1 MSMQHL
7 IELQKIDTQLQDL
20 ESLLGDLPR
29 RVNEMNQEEKS
40 LRNNLE
46 ENNIRLKII
55 KVECHKSEVKVSEID
70 DKINKIKDQLFLV
83 TNNKQYDALMNE
95 IDHLKEEKSRLES
108 EILTY
113 LEENDTIVKNIEDEE
128 TQLKSLKNDLV
139 NRRKI
144 LETALS
150 ESAGEKSVLEQK
162 REDEVK
168 NIDPSTIAVY
178 NQVSAA
184 RDGLAVVHLS
194 GSSCGGCGAAVTMQI
209 VSEIRSGSIIHRCD
223 VCARFVYSNQN
234 SIN

>member
-113 LEENDTIVKNIEDEE
+113 LEENDTIVNNIEAEE
-128 TQLKSLKNDLV
+128 TQLKSLENDLV
-139 NRRKI
+139 TRRKI

-162 REDEVK
+162 RENEVK
-168 NIDPSTIAVY
+168 IIDPSTIAVY
-178 NQVSAA
+178 NQISAA

-194 GSSCGGCGAAVTMQI
+194 GSSCGGCGAAVTMQT

>member
-113 LEENDTIVKNIEDEE
+113 LEENDTIVNNIEAEE
-128 TQLKSLKNDLV
+128 TQLKSLENDLV
-139 NRRKI
+139 TRRKI

-162 REDEVK
+162 RENEVK
-168 NIDPSTIAVY
+168 NIDPSTIAVSISFD
-178 NQVSAA
+178 NIFDTTSAM
-184 RDGLAVVHLS
+184 VVYAELYPDIMAIFNIQH
-194 GSSCGGCGAAVTMQI
+194 AI
-209 VSEIRSGSIIHRCD
+209 
-223 VCARFVYSNQN
+223 
-234 SIN
+234 

>member
-113 LEENDTIVKNIEDEE
+113 LEENDTIVNNI
-128 TQLKSLKNDLV
+128 
-139 NRRKI
+139 
-144 LETALS
+144 
-150 ESAGEKSVLEQK
+150 
-162 REDEVK
+162 
-168 NIDPSTIAVY
+168 
-178 NQVSAA
+178 
-184 RDGLAVVHLS
+184 
-194 GSSCGGCGAAVTMQI
+194 
-209 VSEIRSGSIIHRCD
+209 
-223 VCARFVYSNQN
+223 
-234 SIN
+234 

>member
-108 EILTY
+108 KILTY
-113 LEENDTIVKNIEDEE
+113 LEENDTIVIA
-128 TQLKSLKNDLV
+128 
-139 NRRKI
+139 KI
-144 LETALS
+144 LTA
-150 ESAGEKSVLEQK
+150 
-162 REDEVK
+162 
-168 NIDPSTIAVY
+168 N
-178 NQVSAA
+178 
-184 RDGLAVVHLS
+184 
-194 GSSCGGCGAAVTMQI
+194 
-209 VSEIRSGSIIHRCD
+209 SEIII
-223 VCARFVYSNQN
+223 FTLE
-234 SIN
+234 ILTK

>member
-113 LEENDTIVKNIEDEE
+113 LEENDIKRIFPNARVEII
-128 TQLKSLKNDLV
+128 NDGV
-139 NRRKI
+139 DFASFQEFKKY
-144 LETALS
+144 
-150 ESAGEKSVLEQK
+150 EKK
-162 REDEVK
+162 R
-168 NIDPSTIAVY
+168 
-178 NQVSAA
+178 
-184 RDGLAVVHLS
+184 
-194 GSSCGGCGAAVTMQI
+194 
-209 VSEIRSGSIIHRCD
+209 
-223 VCARFVYSNQN
+223 
-234 SIN
+234 